1 MKIKYRDLLDQSMEC
16 EYKHKF
22 RLSMRA
28 WDIGTQAQSIANV
41 AKKRIA
47 EDGSSAQIHASNVEE
62 WMGEILEMVNECM
75 DIALDKGGK

>member
-1 MKIKYRDLLDQSMEC
+1 MEC

-22 RLSMRA
+22 RLSMLA

-41 AKKRIA
+41 AKKRIT

-62 WMGEILEMVNECM
+62 WMSEILDMVNECM